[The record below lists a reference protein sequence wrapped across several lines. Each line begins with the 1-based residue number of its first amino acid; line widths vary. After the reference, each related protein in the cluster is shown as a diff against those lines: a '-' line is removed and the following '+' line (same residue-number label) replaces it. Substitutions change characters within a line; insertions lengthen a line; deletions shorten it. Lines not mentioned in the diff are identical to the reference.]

1 MFNKDEV
8 WREAFNRC
16 MKEMYAKAQPSADWD
31 QILEDFKN
39 GKYDKDTRIFE
50 RYYLSKEE
58 FDYILDKYIKAYG
71 FEEKW
76 NNYVDIVADWFNTGG
91 TKEVYNKITNRRE
104 YKDIPKILDEL
115 KEFLSDKDANKVN
128 RLINSYLDYCKKF
141 YKFDRNEYDFRCAIA
156 LGASPT
162 CNPKTV
168 IDYWKSQGIDVEI
181 EERIPELFWYYDMG
195 YTEEELAE
203 EFEYLGDNWKEE
215 LYKEW
220 KQK

>member
-71 FEEKW
+71 FGEKW
-76 NNYVDIVADWFNTGG
+76 NSYVDVVADWFNAGG
-91 TKEVYNKITNRRE
+91 TKEVYNKITNCRE
-104 YKDIPKILDEL
+104 YEEIPKILDEL
-115 KEFLSDKDANKVN
+115 KKFLSDKDANKVN
-128 RLINSYLDYCKKF
+128 RLINSYLDSCKKF

-162 CNPKTV
+162 CNPQTV
-168 IDYWKSQGIDVEI
+168 IDYWKSQGVE
-181 EERIPELFWYYDMG
+181 RLR
-195 YTEEELAE
+195 A
-203 EFEYLGDNWKEE
+203 KS
-215 LYKEW
+215 
-220 KQK
+220 